1 MVRDEASEHEP
12 PVRPNKSPT
21 PGAAGD
27 AEFARGEALRKG
39 EGVQKNPIEAWG
51 WYQRAAEMGHAGAL
65 HRMGVLYALGEG
77 VPKDDVKAV
86 RFHRLAAELGFA
98 EAQYDLGVRCIL
110 GLGTPKDEKAGLEW
124 YRKAAAQGW
133 PEAIEALRQ
142 REVSAR
148 GK

>member
-1 MVRDEASEHEP
+1 
-12 PVRPNKSPT
+12 
-21 PGAAGD
+21 
-27 AEFARGEALRKG
+27 
-39 EGVQKNPIEAWG
+39 
-51 WYQRAAEMGHAGAL
+51 
-65 HRMGVLYALGEG
+65 